1 MSIAAILGLVSA
13 GAAIADEFIDD
24 DSKVG
29 KWVKLG
35 QLAAKGIASAVAA
48 VEKLNGWRDSGH
60 QPSNDELDALLAIN
74 HEKSSI
80 IQNHD

>member
-1 MSIAAILGLVSA
+1 MSLAAILGLVSA

-35 QLAAKGIASAVAA
+35 QMAAKGIASAVAA
-48 VEKLNGWRDSGH
+48 FDQLKGWQASGH
-60 QPSNDELDALLAIN
+60 HPSNDELDALLAIN

-80 IQNHD
+80 IQNHG